1 MKNRILV
8 SASLFHA
15 LTDAATTVVPMVF
28 PLLYSRGTLI
38 TSYSQI
44 GLLSN
49 LGLLA
54 TLLVQFLIVR
64 LSCHIEYKT
73 LMLASFIGIS
83 VSLAC
88 VTLATSF
95 FTLLAF
101 FLFMRVVT
109 GFYHPLMISWVSK
122 SQPASG
128 LDHAMGIQSGSGNI
142 GVLMAFLSVGYLAQK
157 WDWKM
162 PLVTWALFGLVLGTL
177 GTLALRGVSSKSEL
191 RPSLHIHSWM
201 KVLVRLRGLIPGFI
215 FGGMGW
221 SVTIYYAPSL
231 LNHQFS
237 VPIGRTGL
245 YLSLWIGLGTVS
257 GYSYGYLSRRFG
269 RRAVFLAS
277 IGVAALSLAVIGL
290 APGRTVAVAGLLVFG
305 VFLLMTYP
313 SLHTFVGS
321 SVAPVDQTQAFSWVS
336 NIQLVAG
343 ALISL
348 VAGVLSDR
356 FGIRAPFVLS
366 SLLAASCFVF
376 YALPAGSRALQARS
390 QS

>member
-1 MKNRILV
+1 MKNRILA

-28 PLLYSRGTLI
+28 PILYGRGTLI
-38 TSYSQI
+38 TSYAQI

-54 TLLVQFLIVR
+54 TLLVQFLVVR
-64 LSCHIEYKT
+64 LSCRVEYRT
-73 LMLASFIGIS
+73 LMLASVLGLS
-83 VSLAC
+83 LSLAC
-88 VTLATSF
+88 VTLASSF
-95 FTLLAF
+95 LSLLAF
-101 FLFMRVVT
+101 FLLMRLAS

-122 SQPASG
+122 SQPAAG

-142 GVLMAFLSVGYLAQK
+142 GVLLAFLSVGYLAQG
-157 WDWKM
+157 WGWKV
-162 PLVTWALFGLVLGTL
+162 PLLAWALFGLVLGGL
-177 GTLALRGVSSKSEL
+177 GTLTLRGISSQTEF
-191 RPSLHIHSWM
+191 RPSLRPHAWL
-201 KVLVRLRGLIPGFI
+201 KVLGRLRSLVPGFI

-221 SVTIYYAPSL
+221 SVTIFYAPSL

-245 YLSLWIGLGTVS
+245 YLSMWIGLGTLS
-257 GYSYGYLSRRFG
+257 GYGYGWLSRRFG
-269 RRAVFLAS
+269 RRVVFLAS
-277 IGVAALSLAVIGL
+277 IGVAAASLAAIGL

-348 VAGVLSDR
+348 LAGFLSDR

-366 SLLAASCFVF
+366 ALVAAACFV
-376 YALPAGSRALQARS
+376 YYVLPAGSRALSERAS
-390 QS
+390 